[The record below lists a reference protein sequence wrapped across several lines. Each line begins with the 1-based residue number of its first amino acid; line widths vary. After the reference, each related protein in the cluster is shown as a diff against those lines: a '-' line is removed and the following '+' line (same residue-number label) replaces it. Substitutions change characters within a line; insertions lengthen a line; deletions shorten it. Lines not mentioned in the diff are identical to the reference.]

1 MANEDSDF
9 DFAGELA
16 NMDDIQTG
24 SALLPEDTYNF
35 VVKAATTGVSSNGN
49 PSINLQ
55 MEIIDGPYRGKSLI
69 HNIYYSTAKQSGIEF
84 FWRQLKAVG
93 ITSGMVRDNGW
104 TQKTI
109 AAKTVGAQLTAK
121 IKHEN
126 YQDEDRARTQLSK
139 LIVNPN
145 LDGSGPTTDGGA
157 AAAAQTPVQNKLP
170 KYVDD
175 GDNGTEPAPQ
185 LEPAGAPAGAT
196 DTDDPWGSSDS

>member
-84 FWRQLKAVG
+84 FWRQLKTLG

-145 LDGSGPTTDGGA
+145 LDGSGPTTDGVLDGGSGRSA
-157 AAAAQTPVQNKLP
+157 ARRCSRSSRP
-170 KYVDD
+170 
-175 GDNGTEPAPQ
+175 E
-185 LEPAGAPAGAT
+185 AT
-196 DTDDPWGSSDS
+196 GFSPCASASASDASSS

>member
-55 MEIIDGPYRGKSLI
+55 LEIIDGPYRGKSLI

-84 FWRQLKAVG
+84 FWRQLKSVG

-109 AAKTVGAQLTAK
+109 AANTVGAQLTAK
-121 IKHEN
+121 IKHET
-126 YQDEDRARTQLSK
+126 YQDEERARTQLSK

-145 LDGSGPTTDGGA
+145 LDGGTAGGSATATA
-157 AAAAQTPVQNKLP
+157 APAQNTLP
-170 KYVDD
+170 KYVDED
-175 GDNGTEPAPQ
+175 SDSDSARGPVTV
-185 LEPAGAPAGAT
+185 GAPAATPTT

>member
-126 YQDEDRARTQLSK
+126 YQDEDRARTQLGK

-145 LDGSGPTTDGGA
+145 LDGSA
-157 AAAAQTPVQNKLP
+157 ASGSTAATAAPAQNTLP
-170 KYVDD
+170 KYVDED
-175 GDNGTEPAPQ
+175 SAPARTPEPV
-185 LEPAGAPAGAT
+185 GAPAGTPTT